1 MLYLNFLMSL
11 VAFEVMLMLSL
22 CRGIYF
28 VFHEKSKLFQHIS
41 KKVDFSNFWI
51 DTANVTSGY

>member
-1 MLYLNFLMSL
+1 MSL

-22 CRGIYF
+22 CRGRIYF

-41 KKVDFSNFWI
+41 KKVDFKNFWI
-51 DTANVTSGY
+51 ATANVTSGY

>member
-1 MLYLNFLMSL
+1 MSL